1 MLPAP
6 FFIVDKL
13 IFQSLFHGLSLLKHY
28 GKMRKRKLPS
38 YRSVIRSRCE
48 ERADKI
54 MEVSGDRTSVL
65 CALLET
71 FEEGF
76 GEGYERKAF
85 DLRYQKEKREE
96 KRKKEWQK
104 ERDKIIFKGK

>member
-1 MLPAP
+1 
-6 FFIVDKL
+6 
-13 IFQSLFHGLSLLKHY
+13 
-28 GKMRKRKLPS
+28 MRKRRLPS

-48 ERADKI
+48 ERAEKI

-65 CALLET
+65 CALIET

-76 GEGYERKAF
+76 SEGYERCAF
-85 DLRYQKEKREE
+85 DLRYQREKREE

-104 ERDKIIFKGK
+104 ERDKIIFRGK

>member
-1 MLPAP
+1 M
-6 FFIVDKL
+6 
-13 IFQSLFHGLSLLKHY
+13 LKHY
-28 GKMRKRKLPS
+28 DFMRKRRLPS

-48 ERADKI
+48 ERAEKI

-65 CALLET
+65 CALIET

-76 GEGYERKAF
+76 SEGYERCAF

-96 KRKKEWQK
+96 KRIKEWQK
-104 ERDKIIFKGK
+104 ERDKIIFRGK